1 MKDLVDLD
9 LNVASINEI
18 TARYPDTVAVFNDLG
33 VDACCGGE
41 ATLREAAERDDVN
54 LEQML
59 SYVRRAVAGANAPAG
74 T

>member
-1 MKDLVDLD
+1 MKNVVDLD

-18 TARYPDTVAVFNDLG
+18 TARYPDTIAVFNELG

-59 SYVRRAVAGANAPAG
+59 SAVRRAVVHADATARA
-74 T
+74 